1 MSSIDLNC
9 SVETDKSVSDLQTE
23 TEKGK
28 NKGELLTSFLIA
40 SSLLIML
47 LALIFV
53 AIAL

>member
-9 SVETDKSVSDLQTE
+9 SVETDKDVSDLQ

-28 NKGELLTSFLIA
+28 NKGELLISFLIA

-47 LALIFV
+47 LALIFA